1 MRKTFSK
8 ISSPIHCK
16 FVKCNLKDYSI
27 YKHSRNTALT
37 ITDLLMLIRV
47 DPTGTL
53 KTANASVH
61 DITHDGLL
69 DTLGIIKGLDVGEA
83 EK

>member
-1 MRKTFSK
+1 
-8 ISSPIHCK
+8 
-16 FVKCNLKDYSI
+16 
-27 YKHSRNTALT
+27 
-37 ITDLLMLIRV
+37 MLIRV

-69 DTLGIIKGLDVGEA
+69 DTLGIIKGLDVGEV
-83 EK
+83 EKWEKLAILVTGGETISQWKGDDRLVQSTCKDLRDQ